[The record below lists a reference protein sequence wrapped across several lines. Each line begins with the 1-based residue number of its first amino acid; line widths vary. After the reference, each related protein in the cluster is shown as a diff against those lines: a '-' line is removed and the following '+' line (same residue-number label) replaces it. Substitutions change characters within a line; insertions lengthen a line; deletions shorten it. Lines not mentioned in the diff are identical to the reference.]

1 MNDIAVDDQWT
12 DEDYQDIF
20 YGGELIEAPPTDLE
34 QANNVMAKI
43 MLTQKRVNAVDA
55 TAKALKAKVDT
66 WAAGQK
72 KEDEGYIS
80 QLMVLIIPWAR
91 LEIQDR
97 KKRHVELID
106 GVVGFRRAQ
115 GKTVDSDKDETIDW
129 YMKNWPDYVEETK
142 VYKLKTAMAK
152 ELFREKGEKAPTIEF
167 EEPRDVP
174 YVKENV

>member
-1 MNDIAVDDQWT
+1 MNDIKIEDAWT

-20 YGGELIEAPPTDLE
+20 YGGELVEAPPSDLE

-43 MLTQKRVNAVDA
+43 MLTQKRVNAVDL

-80 QLMVLIIPWAR
+80 QLMALIIPWAR

-97 KKRHVELID
+97 KNKHVELID

-115 GKTVDSDKDETIDW
+115 GKTVDSDKDATIDW
-129 YMKNWPDYVEETK
+129 YMKNWPEYVQEIKT
-142 VYKLKTAMAK
+142 YKLNAAKAK
-152 ELFREKGEKAPTIEF
+152 EFFRESGEKAPTIEF

-174 YVKENV
+174 YVKEHK